1 MILSAYKRTTSQLPL
16 MDKSCIT
23 YQHLVVHTP
32 IGDVGLVI
40 LVLVSAPLA
49 DVVHKFKFIE
59 LTLRALR
66 DVGMLDVVHK
76 FKSIELILRALRDVG
91 MLTHHQVQASR
102 HSSNI
107 STIATSTNTSTI
119 SPTRPKRRTQTSSFT
134 RK

>member
-1 MILSAYKRTTSQLPL
+1 VFDTHIGVETE
-16 MDKSCIT
+16 
-23 YQHLVVHTP
+23 HTP

-76 FKSIELILRALRDVG
+76 FKSIELIFRALRDVG
-91 MLTHHQVQASR
+91 MLCMTCPSMEVVRLSVC
-102 HSSNI
+102 
-107 STIATSTNTSTI
+107 
-119 SPTRPKRRTQTSSFT
+119 KRIESLELMIG
-134 RK
+134 